1 MKNKV
6 VIIGMPGSGK
16 TTIGKILGEELNLKF
31 YDMDEYIQERTSK
44 SILELFKNG
53 EDYFRNIETDICKEL
68 SKKQNILIST
78 GGGVIKKKE
87 NIDALKNDSLI
98 IFLDRPVEKILEDL
112 DISKR
117 PLLKDGKER
126 VNKLYNERYELYKK
140 YSDEIIVND
149 ADMMEVV
156 ERLKRVISKV
166 NFDLAKWYINLY
178 PFILINN
185 INIF

>member
-78 GGGVIKKKE
+78 GGG
-87 NIDALKNDSLI
+87 
-98 IFLDRPVEKILEDL
+98 
-112 DISKR
+112 
-117 PLLKDGKER
+117 GER
-126 VNKLYNERYELYKK
+126 
-140 YSDEIIVND
+140 
-149 ADMMEVV
+149 
-156 ERLKRVISKV
+156 
-166 NFDLAKWYINLY
+166 
-178 PFILINN
+178 
-185 INIF
+185 